1 MGRKELTMLVEQVYE
16 LLNQITGELTGKEDL
31 VTNDLSNVVD
41 VGTAIFDATSVD
53 NYVKSLVNKVGK
65 FIAVNRPYKPPY
77 PNIKREAWEYGSV
90 LQKVRCAIPEA
101 EANPSWNLVAGEG
114 ANQFLFKPPTVTTQF
129 WNSKTTYDISM
140 SFTEMQV
147 KESFNSRS
155 EMMAFVG
162 MIENAIQTSKTI
174 KEKGLA
180 EQAISN
186 FIGEKIYNNNGVVH
200 LVSMYNDAYNP
211 ETDITMATAM
221 YDPSFLRFASV
232 QMMLYKDRLRDATN
246 VFNLGTVPTF
256 TPEEYL
262 HVCVN
267 SEFAKSVEAYM
278 TADTYHDAMV
288 ALPNYDTVNFWQS
301 LRDDPGGLGVKTYYN
316 INTTTAIDITTS
328 AGHDVAKAGIVAIM
342 FDRDAIMLCNEN
354 DRVTTAYNAKQEFV
368 NNFYKFDISL
378 FNDLNENGI
387 VFVLD

>member
-1 MGRKELTMLVEQVYE
+1 MNVQQVYE
-16 LLNQITGELTGKEDL
+16 LLNQITGELTGHEDL

-65 FIAVNRPYKPPY
+65 VVAVNRPYKPPY

-90 LQKVRCAIPEA
+90 LQKLRCAIPEA
-101 EANPSWNLVAGEG
+101 EANPSWNLVSGEG
-114 ANQFLFKPPTVTTQF
+114 ANQFLFTPPTVTQQF

-140 SFTEMQV
+140 SFTEMQI
-147 KESFNSRS
+147 KQSFNGRS
-155 EMMAFVG
+155 ELMAFIG

-186 FIGEKIYNNNGVVH
+186 FMGEKVYNNNGVVH
-200 LVSMYNDAYNP
+200 LVTAYNDAYNP
-211 ETDITMATAM
+211 DTPITMATAL

-232 QMMLYKDRLRDATN
+232 QMMLYKDRLKDASN
-246 VFNLGTVPTF
+246 VFNMGTVPTF

-262 HVCVN
+262 HVVVN

-301 LRDDPGGLGVKTYYN
+301 IRDEPGSLGTKTYYN

-328 AGHDVAKAGIVAIM
+328 AGHNVAKAGIVAVM

-378 FNDLNENGI
+378 FNDVAENGI

>member
-155 EMMAFVG
+155 EMMSFVG

-278 TADTYHDAMV
+278 TADTYHDSMV

-301 LRDDPGGLGVKTYYN
+301 LRDDPGGLGTKTYYN

-328 AGHDVAKAGIVAIM
+328 AGHEVAKAGIVAIM

>member
-1 MGRKELTMLVEQVYE
+1 M
-16 LLNQITGELTGKEDL
+16 
-31 VTNDLSNVVD
+31 
-41 VGTAIFDATSVD
+41 
-53 NYVKSLVNKVGK
+53 
-65 FIAVNRPYKPPY
+65 
-77 PNIKREAWEYGSV
+77 
-90 LQKVRCAIPEA
+90 RCAIPEA
-101 EANPSWNLVAGEG
+101 EANPSWNLVSGQG
-114 ANQFLFKPPTVTTQF
+114 ANQFLFTPPTVTTQF

-155 EMMAFVG
+155 ELMAFIG

-186 FIGEKIYNNNGVVH
+186 FMGEKIYNNNGVVH
-200 LVSMYNDAYNP
+200 LVTAYNNAYNP
-211 ETDITMATAM
+211 ETPITMATAL

-232 QMMLYKDRLRDATN
+232 QMMLYKDRLKDASN
-246 VFNLGTVPTF
+246 VFNMGTVPTF

-262 HVCVN
+262 HVVVN

-278 TADTYHDAMV
+278 TADTYHDTMV

-301 LRDDPGGLGVKTYYN
+301 IRDEPGGLGTKTYYN

-328 AGHDVAKAGIVAIM
+328 AGHNVAKAGIVAIM

-378 FNDLNENGI
+378 FNDVAENGI

>member
-77 PNIKREAWEYGSV
+77 PNIKRESWEYGSV

-262 HVCVN
+262 YVCVN

-278 TADTYHDAMV
+278 TADTYHDSMV

-301 LRDDPGGLGVKTYYN
+301 LRDDPGGLGTKTYYN

-342 FDRDAIMLCNEN
+342 FDRDAVMLCNEN

>member
-1 MGRKELTMLVEQVYE
+1 MNVQQVYE
-16 LLNQITGELTGKEDL
+16 LLNQITGELTGNENL
-31 VTNDLSNVVD
+31 VTNDLTNVVD
-41 VGTAIFDATSVD
+41 IGSAIFSATSVD

-65 FIAVNRPYKPPY
+65 VIAVNRPYKPPY
-77 PNIKREAWEYGSV
+77 PNIKRESWEYGSV
-90 LQKVRCAIPEA
+90 LQKLRCAIPEA
-101 EANPSWNLVAGEG
+101 EANPSWDLQSGQG
-114 ANQFLFKPPTVTTQF
+114 ANQFLFTPPTVTQQF

-147 KESFNSRS
+147 KESFHSRS
-155 EMMAFVG
+155 ELMAFIG

-186 FIGEKIYNNNGVVH
+186 FMGEKIYNNNGVVH
-200 LVSMYNDAYNP
+200 LVTAYNNAYNP
-211 ETDITMATAM
+211 ATPITMATAI

-232 QMMLYKDRLRDATN
+232 QMMLYKERLKDASN
-246 VFNLGTVPTF
+246 VFNMGTVPTF
-256 TPEEYL
+256 TPEEFL
-262 HVCVN
+262 HIVVN

-278 TADTYHDAMV
+278 TADTYHDSMV
-288 ALPNYDTVNFWQS
+288 RLPNYDTVNFWQS
-301 LRDDPGGLGVKTYYN
+301 IKDTVQGETSYYDFS
-316 INTTTAIDITTS
+316 TTSSIQITTS
-328 AGHDVAKAGIVAIM
+328 AGHSVTKGGIVAVM

-354 DRVTTAYNAKQEFV
+354 DRVTTAYNAKQEYI

-378 FNDLNENGI
+378 FNDTAENGI

>member
-31 VTNDLSNVVD
+31 VTNDLSNVID

-147 KESFNSRS
+147 KESFNGRA
-155 EMMAFVG
+155 ELMAFIG

-186 FIGEKIYNNNGVVH
+186 FIGEKIYSNNGVVH

-211 ETDITMATAM
+211 ETSITMATAM

>member
-1 MGRKELTMLVEQVYE
+1 MNVEQVYE

-31 VTNDLSNVVD
+31 VTNDLSNVID

-65 FIAVNRPYKPPY
+65 VIAVNRTYKPPY
-77 PNIKREAWEYGSV
+77 PNIKRDSWEYGSV
-90 LQKVRCAIPEA
+90 LQKLRCAIPEA
-101 EANPSWNLVAGEG
+101 EANPSWQLTPGEG
-114 ANQFLFKPPTVTTQF
+114 ANQFLFTPPTVTTQF

-155 EMMAFVG
+155 ELMAFIG
-162 MIENAIQTSKTI
+162 MIENAIRTSKTI

-186 FIGEKIYNNNGVVH
+186 FMGEKIYNDNGVVH
-200 LVSMYNDAYNP
+200 LVSAYNDAYNP
-211 ETDITMATAM
+211 ETNITMATAL

-232 QMMLYKDRLRDATN
+232 QMMLYKDRLRDASN
-246 VFNLGTVPTF
+246 VFNLGSVPTF

-301 LRDDPGGLGVKTYYN
+301 LRDDPGGLGTKTYYN
-316 INTTTAIDITTS
+316 FNTTSAIDITTS
-328 AGHDVAKAGIVAIM
+328 AGHEVAKAGIVAVM

-354 DRVTTAYNAKQEFV
+354 DRVTTAYNAKQEFI

>member
-1 MGRKELTMLVEQVYE
+1 MNVQQIYE
-16 LLNQITGELTGKEDL
+16 LLNQITGELTGNENL
-31 VTNDLSNVVD
+31 VTNDLTNVVD
-41 VGTAIFDATSVD
+41 VGTAIFSATSVD

-65 FIAVNRPYKPPY
+65 VIAVNRPYKPPY
-77 PNIKREAWEYGSV
+77 PNIKRESWEYGSV
-90 LQKVRCAIPEA
+90 LQKLRCAIPEA
-101 EANPSWNLVAGEG
+101 EANPSWNLQSGQG
-114 ANQFLFKPPTVTTQF
+114 ANQFLFTPPTVTQQF

-155 EMMAFVG
+155 ELMAFIG

-186 FIGEKIYNNNGVVH
+186 FMGEKIYNENGVVH
-200 LVSMYNDAYNP
+200 LVTAYNTAYNP
-211 ETDITMATAM
+211 ATPITMATAL

-232 QMMLYKDRLRDATN
+232 QMMLYKDRLKDASN
-246 VFNLGTVPTF
+246 VFNMGTVPTF

-262 HVCVN
+262 HVVVN

-278 TADTYHDAMV
+278 TADTYHDSMV

-301 LRDDPGGLGVKTYYN
+301 IKDTVLGETSYYGFP
-316 INTTTAIDITTS
+316 TTSSIQIKTS
-328 AGHDVAKAGIVAIM
+328 AGHDVTKNGIVAVM

-378 FNDLNENGI
+378 FNDTAENGI

>member
-1 MGRKELTMLVEQVYE
+1 MQVEQIYE
-16 LLNQITGELTGKEDL
+16 LLNQITEEVTGQEDL
-31 VTNDLSNVVD
+31 VNNDLTNVVD
-41 VGTAIFDATSVD
+41 VGTAIFSATSVD
-53 NYVKSLVNKVGK
+53 NYVKSLINKVGK
-65 FIAVNRPYKPPY
+65 VIAVNRPYKPPY
-77 PNIKREAWEYGSV
+77 PNIKRDSWEYGSV
-90 LQKVRCAIPEA
+90 LQKLRCAIPEA
-101 EANPSWNLVAGEG
+101 EENPSWNLVSGQG
-114 ANQFLFKPPTVTTQF
+114 ANQFLFTPPTVTQQF

-155 EMMAFVG
+155 ELMAFIG

-180 EQAISN
+180 EQAICN
-186 FIGEKIYNNNGVVH
+186 FMGEKIHNNNGVIH
-200 LVSMYNDAYNP
+200 LVTMYNAAYSP
-211 ETDITMATAM
+211 ETPITAATAL

-232 QMMLYKDRLRDATN
+232 QMMLYKDRLKDASN
-246 VFNLGTVPTF
+246 VFNMGTVPTF

-262 HVCVN
+262 HVVVN

-288 ALPNYDTVNFWQS
+288 KLPNYDTVNYWQGIKATS
-301 LRDDPGGLGVKTYYN
+301 GANSSYYGF
-316 INTTTAIDITTS
+316 TTTSSIDIKTS
-328 AGHDVAKAGIVAIM
+328 AGNTVQKSGIVAVM

-378 FNDLNENGI
+378 FNDVNENGI

>member
-1 MGRKELTMLVEQVYE
+1 MLVEQVYE

-31 VTNDLSNVVD
+31 VTNDLSNVID

-53 NYVKSLVNKVGK
+53 NYVKSLVNKVGR
-65 FIAVNRPYKPPY
+65 FIAVNRTYKPPY
-77 PNIKREAWEYGSV
+77 PNIKRDSWEYGSV

-101 EANPSWNLVAGEG
+101 EANPSWQLTAGEG
-114 ANQFLFKPPTVTTQF
+114 ANQFLFTPPTVTTQF

-155 EMMAFVG
+155 EMMAFIG
-162 MIENAIQTSKTI
+162 MIENAIRTSKTI

-186 FIGEKIYNNNGVVH
+186 FMGEKIYNDNGVVH
-200 LVSMYNDAYNP
+200 LVSAYNDAYNP
-211 ETDITMATAM
+211 ETDITMATAL

-232 QMMLYKDRLRDATN
+232 QMMLYKDRLKDASN

-301 LRDDPGGLGVKTYYN
+301 LRDDPGGLGTKTYYN
-316 INTTTAIDITTS
+316 FNTTSAIDVTTS
-328 AGHDVAKAGIVAIM
+328 AGHDVAKAGIVAVM

-354 DRVTTAYNAKQEFV
+354 DRVTTAYNAKQEFI

-387 VFVLD
+387 IFVLD

>member
-1 MGRKELTMLVEQVYE
+1 MLVEQVYE

-65 FIAVNRPYKPPY
+65 FSAVNRPYKPPY
-77 PNIKREAWEYGSV
+77 PNIKRESWEYGSV

-278 TADTYHDAMV
+278 TADTYHDSMV

-301 LRDDPGGLGVKTYYN
+301 LRDDPGGLGTKTYYN

-342 FDRDAIMLCNEN
+342 FDRDAVMLCNEN

>member
-1 MGRKELTMLVEQVYE
+1 MQVEQIYE
-16 LLNQITGELTGKEDL
+16 LLNQITEEVTGQENL
-31 VTNDLSNVVD
+31 VNNDLTNVVD
-41 VGTAIFDATSVD
+41 VGTAIFSATSVD
-53 NYVKSLVNKVGK
+53 NYVKSLINKVGK
-65 FIAVNRPYKPPY
+65 VIAVNRPYKPPY
-77 PNIKREAWEYGSV
+77 PNIKRDSWEYGSV
-90 LQKVRCAIPEA
+90 LQKLRCAIPEA
-101 EANPSWNLVAGEG
+101 EENPSWNLVSGQG
-114 ANQFLFKPPTVTTQF
+114 ANQFLFTPPTVTQQF

-155 EMMAFVG
+155 ELMAFIG

-180 EQAISN
+180 EQAICN
-186 FIGEKIYNNNGVVH
+186 FMGEKIHNNNGVIH
-200 LVSMYNDAYNP
+200 LVTMYNTAYSP
-211 ETDITMATAM
+211 TTPITAATAL

-232 QMMLYKDRLRDATN
+232 QMMLYKDRLKDASN
-246 VFNLGTVPTF
+246 VFNMGTVPTF

-262 HVCVN
+262 HVVVN

-288 ALPNYDTVNFWQS
+288 KLPNYDTVNYWQGIKATS
-301 LRDDPGGLGVKTYYN
+301 GATSSYYGF
-316 INTTTAIDITTS
+316 TTTSSIDIKTS
-328 AGHDVAKAGIVAIM
+328 AGNTVQKSGIVAVM

-378 FNDLNENGI
+378 FNDVNENGI

>member
-155 EMMAFVG
+155 ELMAFIG

-301 LRDDPGGLGVKTYYN
+301 LRDDPGGLGTKTYYN

-328 AGHDVAKAGIVAIM
+328 ASHEVAKAGIVAIM

>member
-1 MGRKELTMLVEQVYE
+1 MTVEQVYQ
-16 LLNQITGELTGKEDL
+16 LLNQITGELTGNEDL
-31 VTNDLSNVVD
+31 VSNDLTNVVD

-65 FIAVNRPYKPPY
+65 VIAVNRPYKPPY

-90 LQKVRCAIPEA
+90 LQKLRCAIPEA
-101 EANPSWNLVAGEG
+101 EANPSWNLVSGQG
-114 ANQFLFKPPTVTTQF
+114 ADQFLFNPPTVTTQF

-155 EMMAFVG
+155 ELMAFIG

-186 FIGEKIYNNNGVVH
+186 FMGEKIYNNNGVVH
-200 LVSMYNDAYNP
+200 LVTMYNAAYNP
-211 ETDITMATAM
+211 DTPITMATAF

-232 QMMLYKDRLRDATN
+232 QMMLYKDRLRDASN
-246 VFNLGTVPTF
+246 VFNMGTVPTF

-278 TADTYHDAMV
+278 TADTYHDSMV

-301 LRDDPGGLGVKTYYN
+301 LRDDPGGLGTKTYYN
-316 INTTTAIDITTS
+316 INTTTAIDIVTS
-328 AGHDVAKAGIVAIM
+328 AGHTVQKAGIVAIM

-354 DRVTTAYNAKQEFV
+354 DRVTTAYNAKQEFI
-368 NNFYKFDISL
+368 NNFYKFDAGY
-378 FNDLNENGI
+378 FNDLNENFV
-387 VFVLD
+387 VFFIA

>member
-1 MGRKELTMLVEQVYE
+1 MNVEQIYT
-16 LLNQITGELTGKEDL
+16 LLNQITTEVTGKADL

-41 VGTAIFDATSVD
+41 VGSAIFSSTSVD
-53 NYVKSLVNKVGK
+53 NYVKSLINKVGK
-65 FIAVNRPYKPPY
+65 VISVTRPYKPPY
-77 PNIKREAWEYGSV
+77 PNIKRDSWEYGSV
-90 LQKVRCAIPEA
+90 LQKLRCAIPEA
-101 EANPSWNLVAGEG
+101 EANPSWQLTPGQG
-114 ANQFLFKPPTVTTQF
+114 ANQFLFTPPTVTQQF

-147 KESFNSRS
+147 KESFNSAS
-155 EMMAFVG
+155 QLQAFIG

-186 FIGEKIYNNNGVVH
+186 FIGEKIHADNGVVH
-200 LVSMYNDAYNP
+200 LITNYNADASP
-211 ETDITMATAM
+211 TTPVTAATAL
-221 YDPSFLRFASV
+221 YDPQFLRYASV
-232 QMMLYKDRLRDATN
+232 QMMLYKDRLKDASN
-246 VFNLGTVPTF
+246 VFNLGTIPTF

-262 HVCVN
+262 HVVVN

-278 TADTYHDAMV
+278 TADTYHDSMV
-288 ALPNYDTVNFWQS
+288 ALPNYDTVNYWQAIKS
-301 LRDDPGGLGVKTYYN
+301 TSGSTSSYYKF
-316 INTTTAIDITTS
+316 TTSSAIDIKTS
-328 AGHDVAKAGIVAIM
+328 AGNTVQKSGIVAIM

-378 FNDLNENGI
+378 FNDTAENGI
-387 VFVLD
+387 IFILD

>member
-1 MGRKELTMLVEQVYE
+1 MLVAQVYE

-65 FIAVNRPYKPPY
+65 FIAVNRPYRPPY

-129 WNSKTTYDISM
+129 WNSRTTYDISM

-155 EMMAFVG
+155 ELMAFIG

-211 ETDITMATAM
+211 AVPITMATAM

-301 LRDDPGGLGVKTYYN
+301 LRDDPGGLGTKTYYN

>member
-1 MGRKELTMLVEQVYE
+1 MNVQQVYE
-16 LLNQITGELTGKEDL
+16 LLNQITGELTGQENL
-31 VTNDLSNVVD
+31 VTNDLTNVVD
-41 VGTAIFDATSVD
+41 VGTAIFNASSVD
-53 NYVKSLVNKVGK
+53 NYVKSLINKVGK
-65 FIAVNRPYKPPY
+65 VIAVNRPYRPPY

-90 LQKVRCAIPEA
+90 LQKLRCAIPAA
-101 EANPSWNLVAGEG
+101 EANPSWNLVSGEG
-114 ANQFLFKPPTVTTQF
+114 ANQFLFTPPTVTQQF

-155 EMMAFVG
+155 ELMAFIG

-186 FIGEKIYNNNGVVH
+186 FMGEKIYNNNGVVH
-200 LVSMYNDAYNP
+200 LVTAYNAAYNP
-211 ETDITMATAM
+211 ATPITAATAL

-232 QMMLYKDRLRDATN
+232 QMMLHKDRLKDASN
-246 VFNLGTVPTF
+246 VFNMGTVPTF

-262 HVCVN
+262 HVVVLA
-267 SEFAKSVEAYM
+267 EFSKSVEAYM
-278 TADTYHDAMV
+278 TADTYHDTMV

-301 LRDDPGGLGVKTYYN
+301 IKDTVEGTTTYYDF
-316 INTTTAIDITTS
+316 ATTS
-328 AGHDVAKAGIVAIM
+328 SIQIKTSANHNVTKGGIVAVM

-378 FNDLNENGI
+378 FNDVAENGI

>member
-1 MGRKELTMLVEQVYE
+1 MNVQQVYE
-16 LLNQITGELTGKEDL
+16 LLNQITGELTGTENL
-31 VTNDLSNVVD
+31 VTNDLTNVVD
-41 VGTAIFDATSVD
+41 VGSAIFAATSVD

-65 FIAVNRPYKPPY
+65 VIAVNRPYRPPY
-77 PNIKREAWEYGSV
+77 PNIKRESWEYGSV
-90 LQKVRCAIPEA
+90 LQKLRCAIPEA
-101 EANPSWNLVAGEG
+101 EANPSWNLQSGQG
-114 ANQFLFKPPTVTTQF
+114 ANQFLFTPPTVTQQF
-129 WNSKTTYDISM
+129 WNSKVTYDISM

-155 EMMAFVG
+155 ELMAFIG

-186 FIGEKIYNNNGVVH
+186 FMGEKIYNENGVVH
-200 LVSMYNDAYNP
+200 LVTAYNTAYNP
-211 ETDITMATAM
+211 ETPITMATAL

-232 QMMLYKDRLRDATN
+232 QMMLYKDRLKDASN
-246 VFNLGTVPTF
+246 VFNMGTVPTF

-262 HVCVN
+262 HVVVN

-301 LRDDPGGLGVKTYYN
+301 IKDTVQGETSYYDLA
-316 INTTTAIDITTS
+316 TTTSIQITTS
-328 AGHDVAKAGIVAIM
+328 AGHNVTKGGIVAVM

-378 FNDLNENGI
+378 FNDTAENGI

>member
-1 MGRKELTMLVEQVYE
+1 MLVEQVYE

-53 NYVKSLVNKVGK
+53 NYVKSLVNKVGR
-65 FIAVNRPYKPPY
+65 FIAVNRTYKPPY
-77 PNIKREAWEYGSV
+77 PNIKRDSWEYGSV

-101 EANPSWNLVAGEG
+101 EANPSWQLTAGEG
-114 ANQFLFKPPTVTTQF
+114 ANQFLFTPPTVTTQF

-140 SFTEMQV
+140 SFTELQV

-155 EMMAFVG
+155 EMMAFIG
-162 MIENAIQTSKTI
+162 MIENAIRTSKTI

-186 FIGEKIYNNNGVVH
+186 FMGEKIYNNNGVVH
-200 LVSMYNDAYNP
+200 LVTAYNDAYNP
-211 ETDITMATAM
+211 ETDITMATAL

-232 QMMLYKDRLRDATN
+232 QMMLYKDRLKDASN
-246 VFNLGTVPTF
+246 VFNLGSVPTF

-301 LRDDPGGLGVKTYYN
+301 LRDDPGGLGTKTYYN
-316 INTTTAIDITTS
+316 FNTTSAIDITTS
-328 AGHDVAKAGIVAIM
+328 AGHEVAKAGIVAIM

-354 DRVTTAYNAKQEFV
+354 DRVTTAYNAKQEFI

-387 VFVLD
+387 IFVLD

>member
-53 NYVKSLVNKVGK
+53 AYVKSLVNKVGK
-65 FIAVNRPYKPPY
+65 VIAVNRPYKPPY
-77 PNIKREAWEYGSV
+77 PNIKRDAWEYGSV
-90 LQKVRCAIPEA
+90 LQKLRCAIPEA

-114 ANQFLFKPPTVTTQF
+114 ANQFLFTPPSVTTQF

-147 KESFNSRS
+147 KQSFNGRS
-155 EMMAFVG
+155 ELMAFIG

-200 LVSMYNDAYNP
+200 LVSMYNDAYDP
-211 ETDITMATAM
+211 DTPITMATAL

-301 LRDDPGGLGVKTYYN
+301 LRDDPGGLGTKTYYN

-328 AGHDVAKAGIVAIM
+328 AGHEVAKAGIVAIM

>member
-1 MGRKELTMLVEQVYE
+1 MNVQQIYE
-16 LLNQITGELTGKEDL
+16 LLNQITEELTGAENL
-31 VTNDLSNVVD
+31 VTNDLTNVVD
-41 VGTAIFDATSVD
+41 VGSAIFAATSVD

-65 FIAVNRPYKPPY
+65 VIVVNRPYRPPY
-77 PNIKREAWEYGSV
+77 PNIKRESWEYGSV
-90 LQKVRCAIPEA
+90 LQKLRCAIPEA
-101 EANPSWNLVAGEG
+101 EANPSWNLQSGQG
-114 ANQFLFKPPTVTTQF
+114 ANQFLFTPPTVTQQF

-155 EMMAFVG
+155 ELMAFIG

-186 FIGEKIYNNNGVVH
+186 FMGEKIYNDNGVVH
-200 LVSMYNDAYNP
+200 LVTAYNDAYNP
-211 ETDITMATAM
+211 ATPITMATAI

-232 QMMLYKDRLRDATN
+232 QMMLYKDRLKDASN
-246 VFNLGTVPTF
+246 VFNMGTVPTF

-262 HVCVN
+262 HVVVN

-301 LRDDPGGLGVKTYYN
+301 IKDTVQGETSYYGFP
-316 INTTTAIDITTS
+316 TTTSIQIKTS
-328 AGHDVAKAGIVAIM
+328 AGHDVTKGGIVAVM

-378 FNDLNENGI
+378 FNDTAENGI

>member
-1 MGRKELTMLVEQVYE
+1 MNVQQIYE
-16 LLNQITGELTGKEDL
+16 LLNQITGELTGNENL
-31 VTNDLSNVVD
+31 VTNDLTNVVD
-41 VGTAIFDATSVD
+41 VGTAIFSATSVD

-65 FIAVNRPYKPPY
+65 VIAVNRPYKPPY
-77 PNIKREAWEYGSV
+77 PNIKRESWEYGSV
-90 LQKVRCAIPEA
+90 LQKLRCAIPEA
-101 EANPSWNLVAGEG
+101 EANPSWNLQSGQG
-114 ANQFLFKPPTVTTQF
+114 ANQFLFTPPTVTQQF

-155 EMMAFVG
+155 ELMAFIG

-186 FIGEKIYNNNGVVH
+186 FMGEKIYNENGVVH
-200 LVSMYNDAYNP
+200 LVTAYNTAYSP
-211 ETDITMATAM
+211 ATPITMATAL

-232 QMMLYKDRLRDATN
+232 QMMLYKDRLKDASN
-246 VFNLGTVPTF
+246 VFNMGTVPTF

-262 HVCVN
+262 HVVVN

-301 LRDDPGGLGVKTYYN
+301 IKDTVEGETSYYGFP
-316 INTTTAIDITTS
+316 TTSSIQITTS
-328 AGHDVAKAGIVAIM
+328 AGHSVTKGGIVAVM

-378 FNDLNENGI
+378 FNDTAENGI

>member
-1 MGRKELTMLVEQVYE
+1 MQVEQIYE

-53 NYVKSLVNKVGK
+53 NYVKSLINKVGK
-65 FIAVNRPYKPPY
+65 VIAVTRPYKPPY
-77 PNIKREAWEYGSV
+77 PNIKRDAWEYGSV
-90 LQKVRCAIPEA
+90 LQKLRCAIPEA
-101 EANPSWNLVAGEG
+101 EANPSWSLVAGQG
-114 ANQFLFKPPTVTTQF
+114 ADQFLFTPPTVSQQF

-147 KESFNSRS
+147 KESFNGRA
-155 EMMAFVG
+155 ELMAFIG

-186 FIGEKIYNNNGVVH
+186 FMGEKIYNNNGVVH
-200 LVSMYNDAYNP
+200 LVSAYNDAYNP
-211 ETDITMATAM
+211 ETPITMATAL
-221 YDPSFLRFASV
+221 YDPSFLRYASV
-232 QMMLYKDRLRDATN
+232 QMMLYKDRLKDASN

-262 HVCVN
+262 HVVVN

-301 LRDDPGGLGVKTYYN
+301 IRDEPGGLGTKTYYN
-316 INTTTAIDITTS
+316 FNTTSAIDITTAS
-328 AGHDVAKAGIVAIM
+328 GHTVQKAGIVAVM

-378 FNDLNENGI
+378 FNDVAENGI
-387 VFVLD
+387 IFVLD

>member
-77 PNIKREAWEYGSV
+77 PNIKRESWEYGSV

-278 TADTYHDAMV
+278 TADTYHDSMV

-301 LRDDPGGLGVKTYYN
+301 LRDDPGGLGTKTYYN

-342 FDRDAIMLCNEN
+342 FDRDAVMLCNEN